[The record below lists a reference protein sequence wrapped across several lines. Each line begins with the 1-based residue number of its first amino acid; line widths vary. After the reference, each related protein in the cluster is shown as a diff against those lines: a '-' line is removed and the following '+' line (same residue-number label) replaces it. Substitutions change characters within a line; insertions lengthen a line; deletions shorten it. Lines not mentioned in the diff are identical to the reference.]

1 MKGTMLAAL
10 LGLAAAMFPTQAQ
23 ADESVVPLAERLQE
37 VSVTIKTGHGE
48 GSGVVKTR
56 DGVNYVWTA
65 AHMVEGN
72 RRTRSVIDANGST
85 RTIVEFTDVSIV
97 QSLYEDGRKVGQ
109 IEMLAEVIRYS
120 DADYGEDLALLRVRK
135 RNFIGASASFFL
147 DDRIPTVGTKL
158 LHVGSLHG
166 HGGSNSVTDGIISQ
180 PGRVLHDGKV
190 YDQTTVTAF
199 PGSSGGGVFFED
211 TGLYIGMLTRGAGE
225 TFNFVVPIRRMR
237 DWAARTGVLFAID
250 DSVPVPD
257 AEAIAKMPIED
268 VGRDFKA
275 GRATGANHLPDG
287 PGYPHSKIH
296 TWLYPYD
303 RPDPSKMYGPKVS
316 RDTSN

>member
-1 MKGTMLAAL
+1 MSRIALVLMAAVLFAAPTLASAQT
-10 LGLAAAMFPTQAQ
+10 APTAGEN
-23 ADESVVPLAERLQE
+23 ATLAERLQE
-37 VSVTIKTGHGE
+37 VSVTIKAGRGE

-56 DGVNYVWTA
+56 GGVNYVWTA
-65 AHMVEGN
+65 AHVVEGN
-72 RRTRSVIDANGST
+72 RRTRRVIDANGTS

-97 QSLYEDGRKVGQ
+97 QSLYESGRKVGQ

-135 RNFIGASASFFL
+135 RDFIKASASFFL
-147 DDRIPTVGTKL
+147 EDRIPTVGTKL

-166 HGGSNSVTDGIISQ
+166 QGGSNSVTAGIISQ
-180 PGRVLHDGKV
+180 PGRVLRDGKV

-211 TGLYIGMLTRGAGE
+211 SGLYIGMLTRGAGE

-237 DWAARTGVLFAID
+237 AWAGRTGVLFALD
-250 DSVPVPD
+250 DDVPVPD
-257 AEAIAKMPIED
+257 AEAFAKMPIED
-268 VGRDFKA
+268 VGRDFKS
-275 GRATGANHLPDG
+275 GRSSADSSPAR
-287 PGYPHSKIH
+287 PGYPNKIH

-303 RPDPSKMYGPKVS
+303 MRPSGVYGPKIPKND
-316 RDTSN
+316 R